1 MIDISS
7 DFHSDRHLSL
17 VSPAQPVR
25 AVASQIE
32 GLAMLD
38 AGSEPHDADVA
49 TPEAGAV
56 THPRTAVDDRN
67 RQLMH
72 ADFTGER

>member
-1 MIDISS
+1 MIH
-7 DFHSDRHLSL
+7 HSATSIGHHHRSL
-17 VSPAQPVR
+17 VSSTQPLG

-49 TPEAGAV
+49 APEVGAV
-56 THPRTAVDDRN
+56 AQPR
-67 RQLMH
+67 
-72 ADFTGER
+72 TGERLR